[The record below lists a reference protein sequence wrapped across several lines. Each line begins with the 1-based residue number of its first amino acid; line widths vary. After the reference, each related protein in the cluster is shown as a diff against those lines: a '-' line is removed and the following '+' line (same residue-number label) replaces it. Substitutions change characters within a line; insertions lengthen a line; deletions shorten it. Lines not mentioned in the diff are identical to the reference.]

1 MPQATSLVEVG
12 GDKCSSAV
20 PKESLNTSSRPS
32 SALPSLQTPHVIMVW
47 LPQSLPWDSLVH
59 SSCTPLEAP
68 TSIRQGQTVSKSP
81 LESGIGLGIH
91 SCPKGAPQCI
101 RPWAHSAAPSQSL
114 GSFGE
119 TDTNPV
125 ITETSIW
132 LELGTRVTKERE
144 QRAVQGSVL
153 VRSWRQDQ
161 LLNLW
166 EPVQN
171 EMWAYCSNTGKDFR
185 TATAEIK
192 RSRALPN
199 VGPCVPAE
207 CTPTKPVSARGLPLR
222 NGTGPQITRTKNMP
236 TCMKHSPC
244 ARPGF
249 H

>member
-1 MPQATSLVEVG
+1 MG

-20 PKESLNTSSRPS
+20 PKESLNISSRPS
-32 SALPSLQTPHVIMVW
+32 SAPPSLQTPHVIMVW
-47 LPQSLPWDSLVH
+47 LPQSLPWESLVH
-59 SSCTPLEAP
+59 SSCAHLEAS
-68 TSIRQGQTVSKSP
+68 TSIGQGQTVSKSP
-81 LESGIGLGIH
+81 LGSGIGLGIH
-91 SCPKGAPQCI
+91 SCPKGAPQCT
-101 RPWAHSAAPSQSL
+101 RPWAHSAAPSRSL

-125 ITETSIW
+125 IIETSVW
-132 LELGTRVTKERE
+132 LQLGTRVTKERE

-153 VRSWRQDQ
+153 VRSWRQEQ

-199 VGPCVPAE
+199 VGPCVTAG
-207 CTPTKPVSARGLPLR
+207 CTPTKPVSARGLPPR
-222 NGTGPQITRTKNMP
+222 NGTGPQITRTKYANMYEAL
-236 TCMKHSPC
+236 TMCQ
-244 ARPGF
+244 ARLSLRPKMWRAYC
-249 H
+249 